1 MCLIFDWRS
10 LCDGSAHVSTLPL
23 VVEPANTSQQA
34 PNVSLVDVRRDEAGS
49 GVLIVP
55 WLSWFTF
62 LGPGAL
68 VAGAVVGATV
78 PRRPSWLVWQ
88 AIAGVA
94 VIALAWQIGEWAG
107 AYEDEN
113 PEGCSDCGTTWAFAL
128 VAMFASWWGWAIGT
142 AIGGAIRFILGRSR
156 LRG

>member
-1 MCLIFDWRS
+1 MCRERFSGFDHA
-10 LCDGSAHVSTLPL
+10 LAAMT
-23 VVEPANTSQQA
+23 
-34 PNVSLVDVRRDEAGS
+34 VRRRFSDRAADLIAVGEAGS

-55 WLSWFTF
+55 WLSWFMF

-68 VAGAVVGATV
+68 VTGAVVAATV

-88 AIAGVA
+88 AIAGIA
-94 VIALAWQIGEWAG
+94 VIVLAWRIGEWTG

-128 VAMFASWWGWAIGT
+128 VAMFASCTGWAIGT